1 MQQTS
6 RRDDL
11 IGVLYVLVYLL
22 KGDDLQWLKYSIYM
36 PKENM
41 RSYFKI
47 IYQLKKDLVDDMRKN
62 ISNWPVFNPK
72 DTTKTQEQL
81 KFQQK
86 KFIKFTTNIL
96 KLGFEDA
103 PNYIKLRKILR
114 DIDSVETR
122 HGFFWV
128 RQQLRMRDSLRNQ
141 KFIEILNK
149 ELTSEIRTK

>member
-1 MQQTS
+1 
-6 RRDDL
+6 
-11 IGVLYVLVYLL
+11 
-22 KGDDLQWLKYSIYM
+22 
-36 PKENM
+36 M

-149 ELTSEIRTK
+149 ELTSEIRTKQNKVNDDTKQIQEGNTNLTIGYHKLMASKS